1 MEGWAW
7 VGGPGCGRGSLAV
20 GSSSRVKVAIVG
32 CPNVGK
38 SVLFGCLTGRYV
50 SVSNYPGTT
59 VEVARGLGRWAGL
72 TFEVAD
78 TPGLYSLTCITDEE
92 RAARRLLMRERPDWL
107 IHVADGKNL
116 ERMLPLTF
124 QLAEAGFMVLLVV
137 NMLDEARAAGL
148 EVDVPALGRRLGLPV
163 IGAALTKGEGVAE
176 IKDFLAR
183 RSRDALTR
191 KTAPSTPPALSVAA
205 VPFPPST
212 AAAQA
217 TPPAPATPPAQATPP
232 APATPPVPLTPPA
245 PLTPTYDRQIEAAAS
260 AIAGRLRGSYA
271 VSPRAVALLALQ
283 EDPEILEL
291 VRAAERDRWPAIR
304 RILDEG
310 NLQPR
315 PLRHRPPLAGHR
327 LARAVADACVRQVA
341 GARPSAGQVIGDL
354 LLRPL
359 FGLPAMAAVV
369 YFGLYRFVGGFG
381 AGTLVDALDRVLFLD
396 LINPWLDRMVDTL
409 LAGDLWREL
418 LAHEYGV
425 LTLGARYA
433 VAIVLPIVG
442 TFFVAF
448 AVLEDSGYLP
458 RLALLADRLL
468 KPLGLSGRAL
478 IPLTLGLGCGTMA
491 TLVTR
496 TLETRRERVLATF
509 LLALGVP
516 CSAQLG
522 VVLGVL
528 SSRPHALAIWSLTVV
543 TVLVAGGT
551 LASKLIPG
559 QAAPFFMEVPPL
571 RLPSLSNVWRKT
583 TARMVWYF
591 KEVLPIFLA
600 ASVVIW
606 LARLSGL
613 FPLALSALAVVCRWL
628 GLPKETSLVF
638 LFGFLRRDYGAA
650 GLYDLAP
657 NLPTS
662 SLVVAAATLT
672 LFVPCLAQTVLMV
685 KERGPKATL
694 IIIGVVFPLAILGGY
709 VLSQLIVLAGGQ
721 SW

>member
-1 MEGWAW
+1 MEGWGS
-7 VGGPGCGRGSLAV
+7 VGGPGSGWGSLAV
-20 GSSSRVKVAIVG
+20 GASSRVKVAIVG

-59 VEVARGLGRWAGL
+59 VEVSRGLGRWAGF

-78 TPGLYSLTCITDEE
+78 TPGLYSLSCITDEE

-124 QLAEAGFMVLLVV
+124 QLVEAGFPVLLVV
-137 NMLDEARAAGL
+137 NMMDEVRTAGL
-148 EVDVPALGRRLGLPV
+148 EVDIAALAERLGLPV
-163 IGAALTKGEGVAE
+163 VGAALTRGEGVAE

-183 RSRDALTR
+183 RSRAD
-191 KTAPSTPPALSVAA
+191 LSGQ
-205 VPFPPST
+205 T
-212 AAAQA
+212 AAAPPS
-217 TPPAPATPPAQATPP
+217 PPAPAASPAR
-232 APATPPVPLTPPA
+232 PA
-245 PLTPTYDRQIEAAAS
+245 PLTPAYDPRTEAAAS
-260 AIAGRLRGSYA
+260 AIAGRLRGRYA
-271 VSPRAVALLALQ
+271 ISPRALALLVLQ
-283 EDPEILEL
+283 EDPEILEF
-291 VRAAERDRWPAIR
+291 VRVEERNGWPAIR

-310 NLQPR
+310 NLQPP
-315 PLRHRPPLAGHR
+315 PLRHRPPLAAHR
-327 LARAVADACVRQVA
+327 LARAVAAACVGQVA
-341 GARPSAGQVIGDL
+341 RPRPSAGQVIGDL

-359 FGLPAMAAVV
+359 FGLPVLAAVV

-381 AGTLVDALDRVLFLD
+381 AGTLVDALDRALFLD
-396 LINPWLDRMVDTL
+396 LVNPWLDRTVNALFASDV
-409 LAGDLWREL
+409 WREL

-425 LTLGARYA
+425 LTLGVRYA

-458 RLALLADRLL
+458 RLALLADRTL

-478 IPLTLGLGCGTMA
+478 IPLSLGLGCGTMA

-496 TLETRRERVLATF
+496 TLETRRERLLATF

-528 SSRPHALAIWSLTVV
+528 SSRPHALAIWSLTV
-543 TVLVAGGT
+543 TAVLVAGGT

-559 QAAPFFMEVPPL
+559 RAAPFFMEVPPL
-571 RLPSLSNVWRKT
+571 RLPSLRNIWRKT

-591 KEVLPIFLA
+591 KEVLPVFLA

-606 LARLSGL
+606 LGRLVGL
-613 FPLALSALAVVCRWL
+613 FPLALSGLAVVCRWL
-628 GLPKETSLVF
+628 GLPKEASLVF

-672 LFVPCLAQTVLMV
+672 LFVPCLAQTVLMF
-685 KERGPKATL
+685 KERGPKAAL
-694 IIIGVVFPLAILGGY
+694 AIIGVVFPLAVLGGY
-709 VLSQLIVLAGGQ
+709 VLSQLIVLVGGQ

>member
-1 MEGWAW
+1 MGS
-7 VGGPGCGRGSLAV
+7 PG
-20 GSSSRVKVAIVG
+20 RVKVAVVG

-59 VEVARGLGRWAGL
+59 VEVTRGLGRWGGL

-92 RAARRLLMRERPDWL
+92 RAARRLLMQEKPDWL

-116 ERMLPLTF
+116 DRMLPLTF
-124 QLAEAGFMVLLVV
+124 QLVEAGFPILLVV
-137 NMLDEARAAGL
+137 NMLDEVRAAGL
-148 EVDVPALGRRLGLPV
+148 EVDEAALSRRLGIPV
-163 IGAALTKGEGVAE
+163 IGAALTKGQGVAE
-176 IKDFLAR
+176 VKEFLAR
-183 RSRDALTR
+183 ESGR
-191 KTAPSTPPALSVAA
+191 
-205 VPFPPST
+205 
-212 AAAQA
+212 
-217 TPPAPATPPAQATPP
+217 
-232 APATPPVPLTPPA
+232 PPA
-245 PLTPTYDRQIEAAAS
+245 PLVPAYDAQTEAALG
-260 AIAGRLRGSYA
+260 AITPRMRGLYA
-271 VSPRAVALLALQ
+271 ISNRAMALLALQ

-291 VRAAERDRWPAIR
+291 VRDEELDRWPAIR
-304 RILDEG
+304 RVLEEG
-310 NLQPR
+310 NLLVQ
-315 PLRHRPPLAGHR
+315 PLRQRPPLAAHR
-327 LARAVADACVRQVA
+327 LARAVAAACVHEVS
-341 GARPSAGQVIGDL
+341 RPRLSAGQILGDL

-359 FGLPAMAAVV
+359 VGLPVLAAVL

-381 AGTLVDALDRVLFLD
+381 AGTLVDALDRALFLD
-396 LINPWLDRMVDTL
+396 LVNPLLDRTVDAL
-409 LAGDLWREL
+409 LASDIWREL

-425 LTLGARYA
+425 LTLGVRYA

-448 AVLEDSGYLP
+448 AILEDSGYLP

-509 LLALGVP
+509 LLALAVP

-528 SSRPHALAIWSLTVV
+528 SSRPFALAVWAATVV
-543 TVLVAGGT
+543 AVLVAGGT
-551 LASKLIPG
+551 LASRLIPG

-571 RLPSLSNVWRKT
+571 RFPSPRNIWRKT

-591 KEVLPIFLA
+591 KEVLPVFLA

-606 LARLSGL
+606 LGRLVGL

-628 GLPKETSLVF
+628 GLPKECSLVF

-650 GLYDLAP
+650 GLHDLAP
-657 NLPTS
+657 NLPTAP
-662 SLVVAAATLT
+662 LVVAAVTLT
-672 LFVPCLAQTVLMV
+672 IFVPCLAQTVLMF
-685 KERGPKATL
+685 KERGPKVAL
-694 IIIGVVFPLAILGGY
+694 VIIGVVFPLAILGGY
-709 VLSQLIVLAGGQ
+709 LLSQVIVLVGGA